1 MNNYEKI
8 YWITRLDSINDH
20 FSFVAVICSLVIVGI
35 FIAIL
40 LMKDFDQ
47 YYSGDKLKERL
58 AIRDKLK
65 SQLKWLLLTLSIS
78 TIITTFVPTKNE
90 AMIIIAGGKTMDFI
104 QQDSSINK
112 VPEQTTLLI
121 SKFLEQKINEL
132 DSNNVSSK
140 K

>member
-8 YWITRLDSINDH
+8 YWITRLDSINNT
-20 FSFVAVICSLVIVGI
+20 FLFVAIMCSFIIVTI
-35 FIAIL
+35 FIAIPV
-40 LMKDFDQ
+40 MKDFDEF
-47 YYSGDKLKERL
+47 YYGDELKARL